1 MPALISHGTPYV
13 FFYGPLLTGSGERRL
28 DVRLRRILRP
38 YSAAYTQARLYDLG
52 GHPAAVASQQANER
66 VYGTVFSLRRPDL
79 LQQLD
84 RQTLSRAALPR
95 SCCCRATAR
104 SPAGSISTT
113 VRWRAGPISVMAIT
127 RRIGQRGEATIEHEP
142 SASRRDRSAPR
153 ISQVFSNRAMHSTWV
168 VCGNMSITP
177 ALHRR

>member
-13 FFYGPLLTGSGERRL
+13 FFYGPLLTGSGARRL

-38 YSAAYTQARLYDLG
+38 YSAAYTQTRLYDLG

-84 RQTLSRAALPR
+84 RQTLYRADAHHHSAYLRRLAQVVLLPR
-95 SCCCRATAR
+95 HCPSTCWIYFYNGPVAGRAYFRPGDYTADRATR
-104 SPAGSISTT
+104 CSN
-113 VRWRAGPISVMAIT
+113 
-127 RRIGQRGEATIEHEP
+127 
-142 SASRRDRSAPR
+142 
-153 ISQVFSNRAMHSTWV
+153 NRA
-168 VCGNMSITP
+168 
-177 ALHRR
+177 

>member
-52 GHPAAVASQQANER
+52 GHTAAVASQQANER

-84 RQTLSRAALPR
+84 RQTLYRADAIITAPTCAVLPR

-113 VRWRAGPISVMAIT
+113 VR
-127 RRIGQRGEATIEHEP
+127 
-142 SASRRDRSAPR
+142 
-153 ISQVFSNRAMHSTWV
+153 
-168 VCGNMSITP
+168 
-177 ALHRR
+177 